1 MEKKLTEKELTEYSK
16 ETIVSM
22 YISLQEITESL
33 RKTSEIQQEQMA
45 SLEKKLDL
53 LMEQIALSN
62 QRHYGRSSEKI
73 VFDGQMQL
81 CFNEAEVLLN
91 THEAITEPELFEV
104 YVKPLKKKKSKGK
117 RDADL
122 KGLPIKIIQHEM
134 PEDELKA
141 IFGGKWRRLPD
152 EVYKRLAFHPATFEV
167 EEHHVAVYCAADNQ
181 TIVRAKRGISL
192 LQNSIVT
199 PSLQAAI
206 YNGKYVNALPLYRL
220 EQEFKR
226 HDINISRQ
234 NMANWTIQC
243 SERYLSLLYD
253 RMHELLKECPVLQA
267 DETPVEVSK
276 DNRPAGSKSYMWV
289 YRTGKLYS
297 EKPMILYEYQTTR
310 KADHPRNFLK
320 DFSGILVTDG
330 YQVYHTMEKD
340 LDNLTVA
347 GCWSHTRRKFAE
359 IIKAFGKETTKGTLA
374 YDALRQI
381 ASIYQLDNQLANLSF
396 EDRVKQR
403 QLLVKPQVEA
413 FFAWV
418 KAHIHEVPE
427 KSATHKGF
435 NYCINQEKYLKV
447 FLEHGDVP
455 LDNNATELVIRG
467 FCVGKNNWRLIDTI
481 HGAKASAIAY
491 SIAETAKANNL
502 KPYQYFKHLLTEIP
516 KLETTKDLKHLD
528 DLLPWSKN
536 LPEECRKHSYIKI
549 LNPLNR

>member
-1 MEKKLTEKELTEYSK
+1 MEKKFTEKQLTEYSK

-22 YISLQEITESL
+22 YVSLQEITEAL
-33 RKTSEIQQEQMA
+33 RKTSEMQQEQMITL
-45 SLEKKLDL
+45 SKKIDL
-53 LMEQIALSN
+53 LMEQIALAN
-62 QRHYGRSSEKI
+62 QRQYGRSSEKM
-73 VFDGQMQL
+73 VFDGQMEL
-81 CFNEAEVLLN
+81 CFNEAEVLVDTN
-91 THEAITEPELFEV
+91 EVITEPELFEV

-122 KGLPIKIIQHEM
+122 KDLPTKIIQHVMSDE
-134 PEDELKA
+134 ELKK
-141 IFGGKWRRLPD
+141 IFGDKWRRLPD
-152 EVYKRLAFHPATFEV
+152 EVFKRLAFHPATFEV
-167 EEHHVAVYCAADNQ
+167 EEHHVAVYCGADNQ
-181 TIVRAKRGISL
+181 TIVRSERGVSL
-192 LQNSIVT
+192 LRNSIVT

-226 HDINISRQ
+226 HNINISRQ

-289 YRTGKLYS
+289 YRTGKLYP

-320 DFSGILVTDG
+320 NFSGILVTDG
-330 YQVYHTMEKD
+330 YQVYHTLEKEQE
-340 LDNLTVA
+340 NLMVA
-347 GCWSHTRRKFAE
+347 GCWSHGRRKFAE
-359 IIKAFGKETTKGTLA
+359 IVKTLGKENAKGTLA

-381 ASIYQLDNQLANLSF
+381 ATIYKLDNDLANLSF

-403 QLLVKPQVEA
+403 KLIVKPQVEA
-413 FFAWV
+413 FFAWIRS
-418 KAHIHEVPE
+418 HIHEVPE

-447 FLEHGDVP
+447 FLDHGDVP
-455 LDNNATELVIRG
+455 LDNNATESAIRG

-502 KPYQYFKHLLTEIP
+502 KPYQYFNHLLTEIP
-516 KLETTKDLKHLD
+516 KLETTKDLKFLD
-528 DLLPWSKN
+528 NLLPWSKN
-536 LPEECRKHSYIKI
+536 LPEECRKQS
-549 LNPLNR
+549 LNQK